1 MSKRDIIIILFIGIF
16 IGIPLGYAWR
26 MIQIE
31 PIRDKEIELFVRE
44 NRLLVKENR
53 DLQGEIA
60 AWEAIAKNRS
70 KKKMSLN
77 Y

>member
-1 MSKRDIIIILFIGIF
+1 MSKRDILGIFLVGIF
-16 IGIPLGYAWR
+16 IGIALGYAWR

-53 DLQGEIA
+53 DLRGEIA
-60 AWEAIAKNRS
+60 AWEAIAKIRN
-70 KKKMSLN
+70 KKKMSVN